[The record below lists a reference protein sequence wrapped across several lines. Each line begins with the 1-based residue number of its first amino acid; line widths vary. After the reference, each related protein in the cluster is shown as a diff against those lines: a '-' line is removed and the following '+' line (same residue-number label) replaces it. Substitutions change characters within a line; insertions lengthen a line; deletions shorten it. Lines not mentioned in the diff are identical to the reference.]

1 MKKKTVP
8 SVPKITLISVLVLIL
23 ALAAGWLWTHPSENN
38 PPAQVSVALVKSGN
52 LTLTASGE
60 GVLEQ
65 TMLPVGFAIPGILV
79 EIAKPGQSVTA
90 GELLAEVDSKKAEL
104 DVQKAELSWQTFSSS
119 SQVAALKVEEMQ
131 AQNDLV
137 DVQNKFNE
145 IVLGPDIE
153 YYKSLLAYAERDYWN
168 AYKNLAGA
176 RELADK
182 NKKIAKSL
190 RRLKAIVTAAELTLE
205 EARLDLE
212 WALNYKPIPSDAL
225 LAEGKLQ
232 AAQSILATKT
242 NSLIAFQQKESDLLS
257 YSNPLSSGILPLQNA
272 WADLEQAQ
280 LVLAASSLTAPFA
293 GTVTQVNFQTGE
305 ELSAFQPVL
314 TLVADAPFTVKF
326 YLEEKDLQLLSV
338 GDAFTAN
345 PTAYPNLEL
354 AGVVTKIAP
363 VITENG
369 LISVWGEILPN
380 DLVLKLMPGMN
391 IDVSVTL
398 AESTDTLIVPL
409 RAIQRDSN
417 GLTFVNL
424 VQIDGSFKPIP
435 VTLGLSDVANVAVKG
450 DLKTGDPIS
459 TVIGTR

>member
-8 SVPKITLISVLVLIL
+8 PTKKIALISVLVLIL
-23 ALAAGWLWTHPSENN
+23 TFSAWWLGSHPSENN
-38 PPAQVSVALVKSGN
+38 LPAQVSVALVKSGN
-52 LTLTASGE
+52 LTLTATGE

-65 TMLPVGFAIPGILV
+65 TMLTVGFAVPGILV
-79 EIAKPGQSVTA
+79 EIAQPGQSVTA
-90 GELLAEVDSKKAEL
+90 GELLAAVDSKKAEL
-104 DVQKAELSWQTFSSS
+104 DVQKAELSWQTFSSPY
-119 SQVAALKVEEMQ
+119 QVAALKVEEMQ

-137 DVQNKFNE
+137 DVQNNFND

-168 AYKNLAGA
+168 AYKDLARA
-176 RELADK
+176 RVLAEK
-182 NKKIAKSL
+182 SKKIAGSL
-190 RRLKAIVTAAELTLE
+190 RRLKAKFTAAELTLE

-225 LAEGKLQ
+225 LVDGKLQ

-242 NSLIAFQQKESDLLS
+242 NSLIAFQEKESDLLS

-280 LVLAASSLTAPFA
+280 LVLAASSLTAPVA

-314 TLVADAPFTVKF
+314 TLVADGPFTVKF
-326 YLEEKDLQLLSV
+326 YLEEKDLQLLSI
-338 GDAFTAN
+338 GDAFTAT

-363 VITENG
+363 VITENA
-369 LISVWGEILPN
+369 LITVWGEILPN

-391 IDVSVTL
+391 IDVTVTL
-398 AESTDTLIVPL
+398 AESTKTLIVPL

-417 GLTFVNL
+417 GQTFVNL
-424 VQIDGSFKPIP
+424 VQSNGSFKPIP
-435 VTLGLSDVANVAVKG
+435 VTLGLSDIANVAVEG
-450 DLKTGDPIS
+450 DLKTGDAIS
-459 TVIGTR
+459 TAIGTR